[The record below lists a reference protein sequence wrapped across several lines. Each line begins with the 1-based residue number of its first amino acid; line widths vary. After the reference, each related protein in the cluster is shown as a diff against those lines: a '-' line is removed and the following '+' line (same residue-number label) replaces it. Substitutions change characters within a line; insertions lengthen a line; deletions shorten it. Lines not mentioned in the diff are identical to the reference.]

1 MVLICRS
8 IVRRYVADTG
18 SRYVDAYADTETWYA
33 DEMSKVVLK
42 KAVVSSS
49 LLTVTPGPN
58 YKV

>member
-1 MVLICRS
+1 M
-8 IVRRYVADTG
+8 ADTG

-33 DEMSKVVLK
+33 DEMYKVVLK